1 MHQSTPDV
9 LLQWLNAVKNS
20 SLPPPIRPNV
30 RHRSSDEDEFGRGSL
45 SDFSDYE
52 SSDEEIHNKNAQN
65 ATSSSN
71 DYPGRHP
78 YPGTS
83 DLDVTTKNG
92 LLDEDDP
99 FADPFG
105 DSHGVDDSS
114 SIRDHGK
121 QRVW

>member
-1 MHQSTPDV
+1 M
-9 LLQWLNAVKNS
+9 KNS
-20 SLPPPIRPNV
+20 GLPPPLRPNA
-30 RHRSSDEDEFGRGSL
+30 RRTSSDEDDFGRGSL
-45 SDFSDYE
+45 SDYSDYG
-52 SSDEEIHNKNAQN
+52 SSDEEIHNKNARN
-65 ATSSSN
+65 AASSSN

-83 DLDVTTKNG
+83 DLDVSTKKG

-105 DSHGVDDSS
+105 DNHGVDDSS
-114 SIRDHGK
+114 SIRGGGK